1 MCWLPASWKQEKV
14 PNQTWVHIK
23 GWGEKKSCGK
33 GEFYT
38 GFINSVSSQGGER
51 EMDWG
56 GGDQISQDALLPSNI
71 FTESGLC
78 PAFTEDKLTGSG
90 LDRFLIGALSATPRT
105 AWCNTVATSHVWLS
119 EFKLKIIQ
127 ILKNQKFSLQLCK
140 PPL

>member
-23 GWGEKKSCGK
+23 GWGEKSCGK

-38 GFINSVSSQGGER
+38 GFINSVSSQGGEG
-51 EMDWG
+51 EMNWG
-56 GGDQISQDALLPSNI
+56 GGDQISRDALLPGNI

-78 PAFTEDKLTGSG
+78 PAFTEDKHAGSG
-90 LDRFLIGALSATPRT
+90 IDRFLIGELSALPRT

-119 EFKLKIIQ
+119 EFKPKIVQ
-127 ILKNQKFSLQLCK
+127 ILKNQKFSLQLHK
-140 PPL
+140 PPF